1 MENNWLNLMHLLQK
15 WITENKLHLQEKELY
30 DKFVAERNNEINTL
44 NNKTNYDKLKNYF
57 KSEDTIPI
65 SFDGFNCPID
75 LTRKIKDGSID
86 LEKAKKKSG
95 KIENKSKWNNKRKMG
110 T

>member
-1 MENNWLNLMHLLQK
+1 MHLLQK

-30 DKFVAERNNEINTL
+30 DKFVAE
-44 NNKTNYDKLKNYF
+44 TNYDKLKNYF